1 MKQYTQQYTKQHTQ
15 QYVKHPAQHR
25 PARPEGLALRK
36 GTTAMPELTSRRGL
50 LFGTAAVSA
59 GVLLAGCTSNESDDE
74 PASNDQPA
82 ADDKKGKQV
91 TIGFAGPQADHGWL
105 NAINDN
111 AKSRAKKYEDVTLE
125 ITEGSN
131 DTAAQIG
138 QIETLINKK
147 VDVLVILPADGKAL
161 TQVGLKA
168 MRAGIP
174 VVNLDRI
181 FNSPQAYRCYIGGDN
196 FGMGLNAGHYIGEQL
211 KDKKNAKVIELAGLD
226 NLELTKQRT
235 AGFDAALKNYP
246 NIKKVARQAA
256 EFTVESGQA
265 KMSQLLQA
273 QSSFDALWNHD
284 DDQGVGALRAIEQA
298 GRDDFIMVG
307 GAGALSAMQAIESDN
322 SVLKATVLYPP
333 TMAAS
338 AIDLAR
344 ALGQGKGVSGLA
356 EFEIPSSLTLYSAV
370 VDKENV
376 KTYLPTGFK

>member
-1 MKQYTQQYTKQHTQ
+1 M
-15 QYVKHPAQHR
+15 
-25 PARPEGLALRK
+25 ARIPS
-36 GTTAMPELTSRRGL
+36 TSRRAL

-59 GVLLAGCTSNESDDE
+59 GALMTACTSNEPTNQEQAADNA
-74 PASNDQPA
+74 PV
-82 ADDKKGKQV
+82 ADDKPGKAV

-111 AKSRAKKYEDVTLE
+111 AKSRAKKYSDVTLE

-131 DTAAQIG
+131 DIAQQIG
-138 QIETLINKK
+138 QIQTLINKK

-161 TQVGLKA
+161 TQVGLQA

-174 VVNLDRI
+174 VVNLDRV
-181 FNSPQAYRCYIGGDN
+181 FASPQAYRCWIGGDN
-196 FGMGLNAGHYIGEQL
+196 YGMGLNAGHYIGERL
-211 KDKKNAKVIELAGLD
+211 KDKPNAKVVELAGLD
-226 NLELTKQRT
+226 NLELTRQRT
-235 AGFDAALKNYP
+235 KGFDDALKNYP

-265 KMSQLLQA
+265 KMAQLLQA
-273 QSSFDALWNHD
+273 QSQFDALWNHD
-284 DDQGVGALRAIEQA
+284 DDQGVGALRAIDQA
-298 GRDDFIMVG
+298 GRDDFLMVG
-307 GAGALSAMQAIESDN
+307 GAGAKSAMDAIKADN

-344 ALGQGKGVSGLA
+344 GLGQGKGVGGLA

-370 VDKENV
+370 VTKDNV
-376 KTYLPTGFK
+376 DQYLPTGFS

>member
-1 MKQYTQQYTKQHTQ
+1 
-15 QYVKHPAQHR
+15 
-25 PARPEGLALRK
+25 
-36 GTTAMPELTSRRGL
+36 MPESTSSTSFTSRRGL
-50 LFGTAAVSA
+50 LFGTAAASA
-59 GVLLAGCTSNESDDE
+59 GALLVGCTSNDTKDE
-74 PASNDQPA
+74 KAAASSQPA
-82 ADDKKGKQV
+82 ADDKPGKHI

-111 AKSRAKKYEDVTLE
+111 AKSRAKKYSDVTLE

-147 VDVLVILPADGKAL
+147 VDVLVVLPADGKAL

-181 FNSPQAYRCYIGGDN
+181 FNTPQAYRCWIGGDN
-196 FGMGLNAGHYIGEQL
+196 YGMGLEVCGHYIGEKL
-211 KDKKNAKVIELAGLD
+211 KDKQDAKVIELAGLD

-235 AGFDAALKNYP
+235 QGFDAALKNYP

-256 EFTVESGQA
+256 DFTVESGQA
-265 KMSQLLQA
+265 KMAQLLQA
-273 QSSFDALWNHD
+273 QPKFDALWNHD
-284 DDQGVGALRAIEQA
+284 DDQGVGALRAIKQA
-298 GRDDFIMVG
+298 GREDFLMVG
-307 GAGALSAMQAIESDN
+307 GAGALSAFQAIQSDN

-344 ALGQGKGVSGLA
+344 ALGQGKGIGGLS
-356 EFEIPSSLTLYSAV
+356 EFEIPVSLTLYSAV
-370 VDKENV
+370 VDKDNV
-376 KTYLPTGFK
+376 GQYMATGFR

>member
-1 MKQYTQQYTKQHTQ
+1 MART
-15 QYVKHPAQHR
+15 PA
-25 PARPEGLALRK
+25 
-36 GTTAMPELTSRRGL
+36 TSRRAV

-59 GVLLAGCTSNESDDE
+59 GALLTACTSNEPKNQEGAADNAA
-74 PASNDQPA
+74 PV
-82 ADDKKGKQV
+82 ADDKPGKQV

-111 AKSRAKKYEDVTLE
+111 AKSRAKKYSDVTLE

-131 DTAAQIG
+131 DTAQQIG
-138 QIETLINKK
+138 QIQTLINKK

-161 TQVGLKA
+161 TQVGLQA

-174 VVNLDRI
+174 VINLDRV
-181 FNSPQAYRCYIGGDN
+181 FASPQAYRCWIGGDN
-196 FGMGLNAGHYIGEQL
+196 YGMGLNAGHYIGEQL
-211 KDKKNAKVIELAGLD
+211 KDTKNAKVVELAGLD
-226 NLELTKQRT
+226 NLELTQQRT
-235 AGFDAALKNYP
+235 KGFDDALKNYP

-256 EFTVESGQA
+256 DFTVESGQA
-265 KMSQLLQA
+265 KMAQLLQA
-273 QSSFDALWNHD
+273 QSKFDALWNHD

-298 GRDDFIMVG
+298 GRDDFLMVG
-307 GAGALSAMQAIESDN
+307 GAGAKSAMDAIKAGD

-344 ALGQGKGVSGLA
+344 ALGQGKGVGGLA

-370 VDKENV
+370 VTKDNV
-376 KTYLPTGFK
+376 DQYLPTGFI

>member
-1 MKQYTQQYTKQHTQ
+1 
-15 QYVKHPAQHR
+15 
-25 PARPEGLALRK
+25 
-36 GTTAMPELTSRRGL
+36 MPEFTSRRGL

-59 GVLLAGCTSNESDDE
+59 GALLVGCTSNETKDA
-74 PASNDQPA
+74 PAADDQPA
-82 ADDKKGKQV
+82 ADDKPGKAV

-105 NAINDN
+105 NAINQN
-111 AKSRAKKYEDVTLE
+111 AKSRAERYEDVTLE

-131 DTAAQIG
+131 DTAQQIG

-147 VDVLVILPADGKAL
+147 VDVLVVLPADGKAL

-181 FNSPQAYRCYIGGDN
+181 FNSPQAYRCWIGGDN
-196 FGMGLNAGHYIGEQL
+196 YGMGLNAGHYIGEKLQ
-211 KDKKNAKVIELAGLD
+211 DKGDARVIELAGLD

-235 AGFDAALKNYP
+235 KGFDDALKNYP

-265 KMSQLLQA
+265 KMAQLLQA
-273 QSSFDALWNHD
+273 QSDFDALWNHD

-298 GRDDFIMVG
+298 GRDDFLMVG
-307 GAGALSAMQAIESDN
+307 GAGALSAFQAIKKDDG
-322 SVLKATVLYPP
+322 VLKATVLYPP

-344 ALGQGKGVSGLA
+344 ALGQAKGVSGLA

-370 VDKENV
+370 VDKDNV
-376 KTYLPTGFK
+376 DQYMATGFK

>member
-1 MKQYTQQYTKQHTQ
+1 
-15 QYVKHPAQHR
+15 
-25 PARPEGLALRK
+25 
-36 GTTAMPELTSRRGL
+36 MPEITSQMASRRRILFGAAAVTTGGL
-50 LFGTAAVSA
+50 LTA
-59 GVLLAGCTSNESDDE
+59 CTSNEPSDKDDSSK
-74 PASNDQPA
+74 AADQPV
-82 ADDKKGKQV
+82 ADNKAGKQV

-111 AKSRAKKYEDVTLE
+111 AKERAKKYSDVTLE
-125 ITEGSN
+125 ATEGSN

-138 QIETLINKK
+138 QVETLINKK

-181 FNSPQAYRCYIGGDN
+181 FNTPQAYRCWIGGDN
-196 FGMGLNAGHYIGEQL
+196 YGMGLSAGNYIGEKL

-235 AGFDAALKNYP
+235 QGFDDALKNYP

-256 EFTVESGQA
+256 DFTVESGQA

-273 QSSFDALWNHD
+273 QKDFDALWNHD
-284 DDQGVGALRAIEQA
+284 DDQGVGALRAIKQA
-298 GRDDFIMVG
+298 GRDDFLMVG
-307 GAGALSAMQAIESDN
+307 GAGALSAMQAIESGD

-344 ALGQGKGVSGLA
+344 ALGQGKGISGMA
-356 EFEIPSSLTLYSAV
+356 EFEIPAHVTLYSAV
-370 VDKENV
+370 VDKDNV
-376 KTYLPTGFK
+376 KQYLPTGFK

>member
-1 MKQYTQQYTKQHTQ
+1 MSHL
-15 QYVKHPAQHR
+15 P
-25 PARPEGLALRK
+25 
-36 GTTAMPELTSRRGL
+36 SRRGL
-50 LFGTAAVSA
+50 LFGSAAVSA
-59 GVLLAGCTSNESDDE
+59 GVVLAGCTSNESKDE
-74 PASNDQPA
+74 KTGADDQPV
-82 ADDKKGKQV
+82 ADDKPGKRV

-111 AKSRAKKYEDVTLE
+111 AKRRAKKYADVTLE

-147 VDVLVILPADGKAL
+147 VDVLVVLPADGKAL

-174 VVNLDRI
+174 VVNLDRV
-181 FNSPQAYRCYIGGDN
+181 FNSPQAYRCWIGGDN
-196 FGMGLNAGHYIGEQL
+196 YGMGLNAGHYIGEKL
-211 KDKKNAKVIELAGLD
+211 KGKASARVVELAGLD
-226 NLELTKQRT
+226 NLELTRQRT
-235 AGFDAALKNYP
+235 NGFDDALKNYP

-256 EFTVESGQA
+256 DFTVESGQA
-265 KMSQLLQA
+265 KMAQLLQA
-273 QSSFDALWNHD
+273 QSKFDALWNHD

-298 GRDDFIMVG
+298 GRDDFLMVG
-307 GAGALSAMQAIESDN
+307 GAGALAAFQAIKRGD

-344 ALGQGKGVSGLA
+344 ALGQSKGIGGLA
-356 EFEIPSSLTLYSAV
+356 EFEIPASITLYSAV
-370 VDKENV
+370 VDKDNV
-376 KTYLPTGFK
+376 DQYMPTGFR

>member
-1 MKQYTQQYTKQHTQ
+1 MSHL
-15 QYVKHPAQHR
+15 P
-25 PARPEGLALRK
+25 
-36 GTTAMPELTSRRGL
+36 SRRGL

-59 GVLLAGCTSNESDDE
+59 GAFLAGCTSNESDDDNDKQA
-74 PASNDQPA
+74 ASNQPA
-82 ADDKKGKQV
+82 ADDQPGKQV

-105 NAINDN
+105 NAINEN
-111 AKSRAKKYEDVTLE
+111 AKSRAEKYQDVTLE

-131 DTAAQIG
+131 DTAQQIG

-174 VVNLDRI
+174 VINLDRV
-181 FNSPQAYRCYIGGDN
+181 FNTPQAYRCWIGGDN
-196 FGMGLNAGHYIGEQL
+196 YGMGLNAGHYIGEKL
-211 KDKKNAKVIELAGLD
+211 KDKPDARVIELAGLD

-235 AGFDAALKNYP
+235 QGFDDALKNYP

-265 KMSQLLQA
+265 KMAQLLQA
-273 QSSFDALWNHD
+273 QSKFDALWNHD

-298 GRDDFIMVG
+298 GRDDFLMVG
-307 GAGALSAMQAIESDN
+307 GAGALSAFQAIEQDDG
-322 SVLKATVLYPP
+322 VLKATVLYPP

-344 ALGQGKGVSGLA
+344 ALGQGKGVGGLA
-356 EFEIPSSLTLYSAV
+356 EFEIPASLTLYSAV
-370 VDKENV
+370 VDKTNV
-376 KTYLPTGFK
+376 DQYMPTGFE

>member
-1 MKQYTQQYTKQHTQ
+1 
-15 QYVKHPAQHR
+15 
-25 PARPEGLALRK
+25 
-36 GTTAMPELTSRRGL
+36 MPQTPSRRGL
-50 LFGTAAVSA
+50 LFGGAAVGA
-59 GVLLAGCTSNESDDE
+59 TAFLAACTSNEPKDDK
-74 PASNDQPA
+74 PAANDQPA
-82 ADDKKGKQV
+82 ADDQPGKAV

-105 NAINDN
+105 NAINEN
-111 AKSRAKKYEDVTLE
+111 AKSRAKKYSDVTLE

-174 VVNLDRI
+174 VVNLDRV
-181 FNSPQAYRCYIGGDN
+181 FNSPQAYRCWIGGDN
-196 FGMGLNAGHYIGEQL
+196 YGMGFNAGQYIGEQL
-211 KDKKNAKVIELAGLD
+211 KGKANAKVVELAGLD

-235 AGFDAALKNYP
+235 QGFDDALKNYP
-246 NIKKVARQAA
+246 NITKVARQAA
-256 EFTVESGQA
+256 EFTVESGQS

-273 QSSFDALWNHD
+273 QKHIDALWNHD

-298 GRDDFIMVG
+298 GRDEFFMVG
-307 GAGALSAMQAIESDN
+307 GAGALSAFEQIKQDKG
-322 SVLKATVLYPP
+322 VLKATVLYPP

-344 ALGQGKGVSGLA
+344 ALGQGKGVSGMA
-356 EFEIPSSLTLYSAV
+356 EFEIPASITLYSAV
-370 VDKENV
+370 VDKTNV
-376 KTYLPTGFK
+376 DQYMPTGFK